1 MVDDE
6 HLYKYKTRGEN
17 ISRDSRD
24 SEKKKSRASR
34 KSRQVLEQQQLLWTA
49 ARESYVAEKWEEE
62 WAKRIPA
69 DAREDGWRFYYFWS
83 PSFFLY
89 ILLIRFDRPAQQSR
103 LVMSRNILYSWSAG
117 GTKKNIQIKNCLRL
131 MLLLTIDYRCG
142 DEKETS

>member
-89 ILLIRFDRPAQQSR
+89 ILL
-103 LVMSRNILYSWSAG
+103 VTTSWKRMPT
-117 GTKKNIQIKNCLRL
+117 TKTQDLNYVQ
-131 MLLLTIDYRCG
+131 
-142 DEKETS
+142 ETSKTSKNL